1 MTEPRPH
8 WRNIIRPLSRLIWF
22 RTSSC
27 LRDKRATIMS
37 RSWSRP
43 SEVFVEELEFLFRC
57 SRPCVICPPDDG
69 AVFWRLRNPS
79 VHASS
84 RSENDWSSPV
94 WCSILVQG
102 QLQECTVSGQDLCNA
117 HEYVFHKVQL
127 VHKGVMDAHAIKL
140 NIRAQLTIQGPGPT
154 DRTLITEFMN
164 MLKNLASEQA
174 IGLCN

>member
-94 WCSILVQG
+94 WYSILVQS
-102 QLQECTVSGQDLCNA
+102 QLQELTV
-117 HEYVFHKVQL
+117 
-127 VHKGVMDAHAIKL
+127 
-140 NIRAQLTIQGPGPT
+140 GPGSVQCT
-154 DRTLITEFMN
+154 GVRLLQGATGLQRSHGCTCDQTERQGSAHSPGSRPNKQDFDHGVHE
-164 MLKNLASEQA
+164 LVEKP
-174 IGLCN
+174 GP